1 MPVNSISPSQPAQVS
16 QVSKVAETAAAR
28 KKSDV
33 QESNRVKD
41 RSDALD
47 LQAEL
52 RKVQEANKP
61 AVNTSG
67 QKIGTR
73 IDVSA

>member
-1 MPVNSISPSQPAQVS
+1 MPVNSISPKQSVQVS
-16 QVSKVAETAAAR
+16 QVSKVAETTAAR
-28 KKSDV
+28 KKSDI

-41 RSDALD
+41 RTDALERQAQ
-47 LQAEL
+47 LQ
-52 RKVQEANKP
+52 KVQETNKP

>member
-1 MPVNSISPSQPAQVS
+1 MPVNSISPSQPAVS
-16 QVSKVAETAAAR
+16 QLSKVAETSAAR

-47 LQAEL
+47 RQAEL